1 MSQKLCH
8 FCDTYTTCKYRFGL
22 GDASGLARNIEVNGH
37 ITPLIV
43 VADGEACQLVAEH
56 RRTAAMK
63 SLGLEEAD
71 AYVVDR
77 DSLGDGCHGCGG
89 DCGHPGLVAVVRPQA
104 WGEGADVT
112 FYCNDEPHVYQ
123 PTPEEVAE
131 TEAFLGR
138 RAMLDAIDGEPLN
151 GGAAIAKAAFG
162 SAGFL
167 FALHLA

>member
-1 MSQKLCH
+1 M
-8 FCDTYTTCKYRFGL
+8 
-22 GDASGLARNIEVNGH
+22 
-37 ITPLIV
+37 
-43 VADGEACQLVAEH
+43 
-56 RRTAAMK
+56 
-63 SLGLEEAD
+63 
-71 AYVVDR
+71 
-77 DSLGDGCHGCGG
+77 
-89 DCGHPGLVAVVRPQA
+89 AVVRPQA

-131 TEAFLGR
+131 TKAFLGR